1 MEKNKIIVISAI
13 NIISGGPLTVLKQ
26 TQNSLE
32 DQKNIKIIY
41 LLGTKNILSL
51 KKNEKALYFP
61 LAKKSWLIRLFYEYI
76 YFKNLSKKI
85 KADIWFSLHDIS
97 PNIVA
102 KKKYVYCHNPS
113 IFLKLKLIHF
123 LDFKLVLFKFFYKY
137 LYRININTNDSVIV
151 QQHWMKTFFR
161 NEISSSVNIQVLRP
175 DENREII
182 TKFDVK
188 KILLN
193 IRKKSKIY
201 VLYPTMPRTFKNIEL
216 LVDISKNK
224 LVRSKFNFHV
234 TIRGNENLYSK
245 YIKFYASKL
254 KNIKLIGY
262 QSNIMPLYK
271 KADIIITTS
280 ILETWCLPLSEATFY
295 KKIIFAPNLPYAM
308 ENLRNYPLAFFYD
321 PYKTD
326 DLINKISSLDESN
339 ITYKYNLKT
348 NKSDLDWTTFWSKI
362 IK

>member
-13 NIISGGPLTVLKQ
+13 NITSGGPLTVLKQ
-26 TQNSLE
+26 TQNSLRN
-32 DQKNIKIIY
+32 QKKIKIIY

-61 LAKKSWLIRLFYEYI
+61 LAKKSWLIRLFYEYV

-97 PNIVA
+97 PNVVA

-137 LYRININTNDSVIV
+137 LYKINIDTNETIVV
-151 QQHWMKTFFR
+151 QQHWIKSFFR
-161 NEISSSVNIQVLRP
+161 NEICPSVNIQVLRP
-175 DENREII
+175 DESREII
-182 TKFDVK
+182 TELEVK
-188 KILLN
+188 QILSN
-193 IRKKSKIY
+193 IRKKSKIF
-201 VLYPTMPRTFKNIEL
+201 VLYPTMPRAFKNIEL
-216 LVDISKNK
+216 MVDISKDK
-224 LVRSKFNFHV
+224 LVRSKFNFHI
-234 TIRGNENLYSK
+234 TIKGNENLYSK
-245 YIKFYASKL
+245 YIKFYSSKL

-262 QSNIMPLYK
+262 QSNIRSLYK
-271 KADIIITTS
+271 KADIVITTS
-280 ILETWCLPLSEATFY
+280 TLETWCLPLSEATFY
-295 KKIIFAPNLPYAM
+295 KKVIFAPNLPYAI

-321 PYKTD
+321 PYKPD
-326 DLINKISSLDESN
+326 DLIKKITSLGEN
-339 ITYKYNLKT
+339 NLVYKYNLKK
-348 NKSDLDWTTFWSKI
+348 NKSDLDWMEFWSKI